1 MFVRFNPII
10 NNRLQEKKKTEE
22 KQTIR
27 NPAARTD
34 MFNFAMGQRQYAFTC
49 MALLPNFTTSNSIM
63 FSMPFSWWWPFIR
76 PAPFTPLPFSPA
88 PFFPFFP
95 PWNRN
100 TYAVTLPAEHT
111 KYTYNWRFKEIQT
124 LLKKRQ
130 VSFTFPFAVFVVLPS
145 GSSEKSVSDENRVS
159 VSLLSTK
166 NNNLEKTLINP
177 CFNFK
182 SEPITYWGKGNSDGI
197 SGAAIIFVTSSG
209 KLQLKTGF

>member
-1 MFVRFNPII
+1 MITNEQSAG
-10 NNRLQEKKKTEE
+10 NNAYLYSLSTGWRNWWDLVGQHLCHVCTIQSNHQQQTAGEEKTEE

-27 NPAARTD
+27 NPAVRTD

-49 MALLPNFTTSNSIM
+49 MALLPNFTTSNNIM

-95 PWNRN
+95 PWNRK

-130 VSFTFPFAVFVVLPS
+130 VSFTFPFAAFVVLPS

-166 NNNLEKTLINP
+166 K
-177 CFNFK
+177 
-182 SEPITYWGKGNSDGI
+182 
-197 SGAAIIFVTSSG
+197 
-209 KLQLKTGF
+209 